1 MIHIWE
7 HGWLH
12 AINQFAANISINRLK
27 NRTQNGKQQRV
38 NEGAWQGRAWNSEK
52 RIALFTWKKW
62 RVRKGWH
69 FELVVDPN
77 VNFIVKHPMPAN
89 FRALATNDNG
99 KGNRKMFSTAAAG
112 KSEKKLVLCGNIVG
126 PAGSFMAT

>member
-38 NEGAWQGRAWNSEK
+38 NEGAWQGRAGQGMEQ
-52 RIALFTWKKW
+52 
-62 RVRKGWH
+62 
-69 FELVVDPN
+69 
-77 VNFIVKHPMPAN
+77 
-89 FRALATNDNG
+89 
-99 KGNRKMFSTAAAG
+99 
-112 KSEKKLVLCGNIVG
+112 
-126 PAGSFMAT
+126 